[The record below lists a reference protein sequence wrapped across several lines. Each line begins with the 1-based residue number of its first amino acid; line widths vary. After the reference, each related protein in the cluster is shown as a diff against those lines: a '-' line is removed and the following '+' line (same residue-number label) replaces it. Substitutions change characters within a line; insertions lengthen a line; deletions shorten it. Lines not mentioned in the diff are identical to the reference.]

1 MILAIIGVIIGFV
14 LLVKGADFFVE
25 GSGSVAKKFN
35 VPVFIIGMTIV
46 AMGTSAPECAV
57 SISASL
63 HGSNGMA
70 ISNVIGSNIFN
81 LLVVCGVCAL
91 FQPLEIKKE
100 TLKREFPFSVL
111 VAVIIGIMGL
121 IGMKVGHVEG
131 IILVVLFAIFLYGMV
146 RIARNTRKAG
156 ELVEEEEIKDL
167 PLWKCLVFIGGG
179 LVAIV
184 IGGQVVVNCSETI
197 ARGFGLSET
206 LIGLTICSI
215 GTSLTGTCDICG
227 CGKEKSG
234 WNGTWKRYWFQY
246 FQYFAGRWTCI
257 RNQPDCNEH
266 EQSDRYCDIGDC
278 QCIYY
283 GSCMEK
289 TASDTGRWCE
299 YACCL
304 CSLYGLHLRQRST
317 VILDFTDHSLHSV
330 KTIRRD
336 LFF

>member
-1 MILAIIGVIIGFV
+1 MQLLKSLIILIVGFV
-14 LLVKGADFFVE
+14 LLIKGADFFVE
-25 GSGSVAKKFN
+25 GSSAVAKRLRI
-35 VPVFIIGMTIV
+35 PSMIIGMTIV
-46 AMGTSAPECAV
+46 AMGTSLPECAV
-57 SISASL
+57 SVTASL
-63 HGSNGMA
+63 TGNNSLA
-70 ISNVIGSNIFN
+70 ISNAVGSNIFN

-215 GTSLTGTCDICG
+215 GTSLPELVTSVVAAKKNQAGMALGNVIGSNIFNILLVGGLASAISPIAMNMNNLIDI
-227 CGKEKSG
+227 
-234 WNGTWKRYWFQY
+234 
-246 FQYFAGRWTCI
+246 
-257 RNQPDCNEH
+257 
-266 EQSDRYCDIGDC
+266 
-278 QCIYY
+278 
-283 GSCMEK
+283 
-289 TASDTGRWCE
+289 
-299 YACCL
+299 
-304 CSLYGLHLRQRST
+304 
-317 VILDFTDHSLHSV
+317 VILVIVSV
-330 KTIRRD
+330 YIMALVWKKQLLTRAGGVSMLAVYAAYMVYICVREV
-336 LFF
+336 L

>member
-1 MILAIIGVIIGFV
+1 MILAIIGVIIVFV

-131 IILVVLFAIFLYGMV
+131 IILVVLFAVFLYGMV

-215 GTSLTGTCDICG
+215 GTSLPELVTSVVAAKKNQAGMALGNVIGSNIFNILFVVGTAALIVPVEFLPGFGID
-227 CGKEKSG
+227 
-234 WNGTWKRYWFQY
+234 
-246 FQYFAGRWTCI
+246 
-257 RNQPDCNEH
+257 
-266 EQSDRYCDIGDC
+266 
-278 QCIYY
+278 
-283 GSCMEK
+283 
-289 TASDTGRWCE
+289 
-299 YACCL
+299 
-304 CSLYGLHLRQRST
+304 T
-317 VILDFTDHSLHSV
+317 VIALGAGLLLWVCIWRKRALTRPAGIVMLIAYLAYFMYLM
-330 KTIRRD
+330 
-336 LFF
+336 

>member
-100 TLKREFPFSVL
+100 PLKREFPFSVL

-131 IILVVLFAIFLYGMV
+131 IILVVRFAIFLYGMV
-146 RIARNTRKAG
+146 RSARNTRKAG

-215 GTSLTGTCDICG
+215 GTSLPELVTSVVAAKKNQAGMALGNVIGSNIFNILLVGGLASAISPIAMNMNNLIDI
-227 CGKEKSG
+227 
-234 WNGTWKRYWFQY
+234 
-246 FQYFAGRWTCI
+246 
-257 RNQPDCNEH
+257 
-266 EQSDRYCDIGDC
+266 
-278 QCIYY
+278 
-283 GSCMEK
+283 
-289 TASDTGRWCE
+289 
-299 YACCL
+299 
-304 CSLYGLHLRQRST
+304 
-317 VILDFTDHSLHSV
+317 VILVIVSV
-330 KTIRRD
+330 YIMALVWKKQLLTRAGGVSMLAVYAAYMVYICVREV
-336 LFF
+336 L

>member
-1 MILAIIGVIIGFV
+1 MILAIVGVIIGFV

-100 TLKREFPFSVL
+100 TLKREFPFSAL

-121 IGMKVGHVEG
+121 IGMKVGHVDG
-131 IILVVLFAIFLYGMV
+131 IILVVLFAVFLYAMV
-146 RIARNTRKAG
+146 RIAKNTRKAG
-156 ELVEEEEIKDL
+156 EVVEEEEIKDL

-215 GTSLTGTCDICG
+215 GTSLPELVTSVVAAKKNQAGMALGNVIGSNIFNILLVGGLASAISPIAMNMNNLIDI
-227 CGKEKSG
+227 
-234 WNGTWKRYWFQY
+234 
-246 FQYFAGRWTCI
+246 
-257 RNQPDCNEH
+257 
-266 EQSDRYCDIGDC
+266 
-278 QCIYY
+278 
-283 GSCMEK
+283 
-289 TASDTGRWCE
+289 
-299 YACCL
+299 
-304 CSLYGLHLRQRST
+304 
-317 VILDFTDHSLHSV
+317 VILVIVSV
-330 KTIRRD
+330 YIMALVWKKQLLTRAGGVSMLAVYAAYMVYICVREV
-336 LFF
+336 L

>member
-1 MILAIIGVIIGFV
+1 
-14 LLVKGADFFVE
+14 
-25 GSGSVAKKFN
+25 
-35 VPVFIIGMTIV
+35 
-46 AMGTSAPECAV
+46 
-57 SISASL
+57 
-63 HGSNGMA
+63 MA

-131 IILVVLFAIFLYGMV
+131 IILVVLFAVFLYGMV

-215 GTSLTGTCDICG
+215 GTSLPELVTSVVAAKKNQAGMALGNVIGSNIFNILLVGGLASAISPIAMNMNNLIDI
-227 CGKEKSG
+227 
-234 WNGTWKRYWFQY
+234 
-246 FQYFAGRWTCI
+246 
-257 RNQPDCNEH
+257 
-266 EQSDRYCDIGDC
+266 
-278 QCIYY
+278 
-283 GSCMEK
+283 
-289 TASDTGRWCE
+289 
-299 YACCL
+299 
-304 CSLYGLHLRQRST
+304 
-317 VILDFTDHSLHSV
+317 VILVIVSV
-330 KTIRRD
+330 YIMALVWKKQLLTRADGVSMLAVYAAYMVYICVREV
-336 LFF
+336 L

>member
-63 HGSNGMA
+63 HGNNGMA

-100 TLKREFPFSVL
+100 TLKREFPFSAL

-121 IGMKVGHVEG
+121 IGMNVGHVDG
-131 IILVVLFAIFLYGMV
+131 IILVVLFAVFLYAMV
-146 RIARNTRKAG
+146 RIAKNTRKAG
-156 ELVEEEEIKDL
+156 EVVEEEEIKDL

-179 LVAIV
+179 LVAVV

-215 GTSLTGTCDICG
+215 GTSLPELVTSVVAAKKNQAGMALGNVIGSNIFNILLVGGLASAISPITMNMNNLIDI
-227 CGKEKSG
+227 
-234 WNGTWKRYWFQY
+234 
-246 FQYFAGRWTCI
+246 
-257 RNQPDCNEH
+257 
-266 EQSDRYCDIGDC
+266 
-278 QCIYY
+278 
-283 GSCMEK
+283 
-289 TASDTGRWCE
+289 
-299 YACCL
+299 
-304 CSLYGLHLRQRST
+304 
-317 VILDFTDHSLHSV
+317 VILVIVSV
-330 KTIRRD
+330 YIMALVWKKQLLTRAGGVSMLVVYAAYMVYICVREV
-336 LFF
+336 L